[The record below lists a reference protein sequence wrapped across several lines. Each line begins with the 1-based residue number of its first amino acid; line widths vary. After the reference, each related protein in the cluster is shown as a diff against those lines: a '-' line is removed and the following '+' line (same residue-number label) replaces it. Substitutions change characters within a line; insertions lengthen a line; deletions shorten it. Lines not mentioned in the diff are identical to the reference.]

1 MEEFMRSKLFK
12 APSLIVVLT
21 LMVTSVLSAAG
32 GQGGGSDAQKY
43 VGVWTGSYSSPNGN
57 GDRVTFTF
65 SKDEK
70 GQWRGGAKWIDGGG
84 GEQSADFKS
93 LQIADG
99 KLKGTLEIANGE
111 AEILIEGQ
119 FQGDKLE
126 GTYAISAKGSTEVAE
141 KGSWKVAK
149 SAETKTG
156 Q

>member
-1 MEEFMRSKLFK
+1 MEEFVRSNLFK
-12 APSLIVVLT
+12 APLLIVVLT

-32 GQGGGSDAQKY
+32 EQGGREDAQKY
-43 VGVWTGSYSSPNGN
+43 VGVWTGSYTGPNGD

-70 GQWRGGAKWIDGGG
+70 GQWRGGAKWINGG
-84 GEQSADFKS
+84 GEQSADFTV

-99 KLKGTLEIANGE
+99 KLKGTLEGPNGE